1 MTSRVKKY
9 AFLALMIRALLC
21 CGCGNLRPLGSRT
34 DYVKPT
40 VAVMRFDNQAPF
52 DGSWD
57 LGNGLQDVLVDRL
70 VATGRYHVVERQDI
84 NAIVRELDFQHGRST
99 RKEGRAAEGRLK
111 NVKYLVKGVVT
122 DFGHVATNRGAFG
135 LGGFDIFGGR
145 NRAIMSVTLQVVDVE
160 SGEILAS
167 ETIEH
172 SVRAGDM
179 SVKAVYKNVGFGGST
194 FYRTPLGKATAKVI
208 DKAVRRITKVITA
221 QPWQPKLAGVH
232 ETGTV
237 VINGGSSRGLRKGM
251 MYEVRAR
258 GKPIVDP
265 DTGDVIGNQGG
276 KFIGEV
282 RISKVR
288 ELYSVA
294 EIIGGK
300 REDFQVGQLC
310 RRNGS

>member
-1 MTSRVKKY
+1 
-9 AFLALMIRALLC
+9 
-21 CGCGNLRPLGSRT
+21 
-34 DYVKPT
+34 
-40 VAVMRFDNQAPF
+40 
-52 DGSWD
+52 
-57 LGNGLQDVLVDRL
+57 VLVDRL

-84 NAIVRELDFQHGRST
+84 DAIVRELDFQHGRST

-135 LGGFDIFGGR
+135 LGGFDIFGAK
-145 NRAIMSVTLQVVDVE
+145 NRAVMSVTLQVVDVE

-179 SVKAVYKNVGFGGST
+179 SVKTVYKGVGFGGST

-208 DKAVRRITKVITA
+208 DRAVRRITKVITA

-237 VINGGSSRGLRKGM
+237 VINGGSRRGLRKGM
-251 MYEVRAR
+251 VYQVRAR
-258 GKPIVDP
+258 GQPIVDP
-265 DTGDVIGNQGG
+265 DTGDVIGSQGG
-276 KFIGEV
+276 RTVGQV
-282 RISKVR
+282 RVSKVR
-288 ELYSVA
+288 ELYCVA
-294 EIIGGK
+294 QIVSGK
-300 REDFQVGQLC
+300 REEFQIGQVC
-310 RRNGS
+310 RHSGG